1 MKKILFLAAVLLVV
15 FSGVS
20 AVSAYEGHLIDIK
33 AHVENAIGVNTIELN
48 MGTVFPQ
55 EVFEAQIPFGLS
67 QSFMSSNQ
75 LRLSSV
81 NYELAWELKPG
92 VGATPLTS
100 ANPLYLGSYYE
111 PLNPFLKVTSL
122 DGTFTTN
129 GNVNTV
135 PAPGA
140 AVVFATG
147 QLTKIWP
154 SGYNTQSMDYV
165 HLTFSVPVFQ
175 GYYNS
180 ITDPTPTNW
189 VYGMLNN
196 GQFVTATENI
206 SNGTQTL
213 TAPVPNADLGI
224 DLKIQVTGFV
234 PHM

>member
-1 MKKILFLAAVLLVV
+1 
-15 FSGVS
+15 
-20 AVSAYEGHLIDIK
+20 
-33 AHVENAIGVNTIELN
+33 
-48 MGTVFPQ
+48 
-55 EVFEAQIPFGLS
+55 
-67 QSFMSSNQ
+67 
-75 LRLSSV
+75 
-81 NYELAWELKPG
+81 
-92 VGATPLTS
+92 
-100 ANPLYLGSYYE
+100 
-111 PLNPFLKVTSL
+111 
-122 DGTFTTN
+122 
-129 GNVNTV
+129 
-135 PAPGA
+135 
-140 AVVFATG
+140 
-147 QLTKIWP
+147 
-154 SGYNTQSMDYV
+154 MDYV